1 VSGGSWLIL
10 IGLGAY
16 HGLNPAMGW
25 LFAVALGLHRS
36 DRGIVL
42 WSTLPI
48 AVGHAASVALV
59 LAAAILLGLVIEG
72 WWLRRLAG
80 LVLLGWALL
89 HWLRGGRHE
98 VRVGMQAGMAGLALW
113 SFLMA
118 TAHGAGL
125 MLLPVVLPA
134 ASVGAHAHHAA
145 TALSWGPAL
154 AALAVHSLAMLATTV
169 GVALLVYE
177 WLGVGVLR
185 RGWVNLDLLWSV
197 ALVVMGAVLLLAG
210 PR

>member
-1 VSGGSWLIL
+1 VSAGAWLAL
-10 IGLGAY
+10 AGLGAF

-25 LFAVALGLHRS
+25 LFAVALGLHRG
-36 DRGIVL
+36 DRSVVL

-48 AVGHAASVALV
+48 ALGHAASVAVV
-59 LAAAILLGLVIEG
+59 LATALLVGLVVDG

-89 HWLRGGRHE
+89 HWLYGSRHKA
-98 VRVGMQAGMAGLALW
+98 RVGMQAGMAGLALW

-125 MLLPVVLPA
+125 MLLPVVLPVA
-134 ASVGAHAHHAA
+134 QGGGHGHHTAP
-145 TALSWGPAL
+145 ALSLGLAL
-154 AALAVHSLAMLATTV
+154 GALAVHSLAMLVTTV
-169 GVALLVYE
+169 GVALLIYE

-185 RGWVNLDLLWSV
+185 RGWVNLDLLWTA
-197 ALVVMGAVLLLAG
+197 ALVVTGVLLLMV
-210 PR
+210 